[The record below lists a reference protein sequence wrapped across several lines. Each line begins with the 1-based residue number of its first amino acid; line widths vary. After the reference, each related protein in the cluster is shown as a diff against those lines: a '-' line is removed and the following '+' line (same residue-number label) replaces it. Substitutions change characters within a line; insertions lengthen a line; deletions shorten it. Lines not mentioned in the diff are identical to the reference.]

1 MNVMKDKNWKRMW
14 RGFLLAVVIASAL
27 STVSCGGSV
36 YVGVGVA
43 GPYYGYPYGPGW
55 PVGGVVVGRPLPY

>member
-1 MNVMKDKNWKRMW
+1 MKDKMWKRTW
-14 RGFLLAVVIASAL
+14 RGVLLAVVVASAL

-43 GPYYGYPYGPGW
+43 GPYYGYPYRYPG
-55 PVGGVVVGRPLPY
+55 GAIMVGRPLPY